1 MMIKTTKG
9 EMAES
14 DLEKREGA
22 IETEHEL
29 TKWVE
34 YWHEGELVH
43 RSVHVHLKK
52 IPALFGETEKLN
64 G

>member
-1 MMIKTTKG
+1 MTTKG
-9 EMAES
+9 EMPES
-14 DLEKREGA
+14 ALEKREGA
-22 IETEHEL
+22 IENDHEF
-29 TKWVE
+29 TQWVE

-43 RSVHVHLKK
+43 RSVHVQLKK